1 MNPLVKISNLN
12 KSYDRFP
19 VLQNLNLTI
28 EQGQIVGLLGPN
40 GCGKTTLMKIMAG
53 LINDY
58 QGNIL
63 IDGHAPDRYT
73 KSIVSYLPEKTYLSD
88 SMKAEYAIDMFQD
101 FYHDFDKKKAM
112 ELLERFHLHPKQKI
126 KAMSKGMQEKLQLI
140 LVMSRAARL
149 YILDEPLSGV
159 DSATRDSLL
168 NLILNN
174 YNENASIILS
184 THLINDVE
192 RIFDSVILLGY
203 GQLIMQDGVD
213 NIRLKTGKS
222 VDELFREV
230 FRC

>member
-1 MNPLVKISNLN
+1 
-12 KSYDRFP
+12 
-19 VLQNLNLTI
+19 
-28 EQGQIVGLLGPN
+28 
-40 GCGKTTLMKIMAG
+40 
-53 LINDY
+53 
-58 QGNIL
+58 
-63 IDGHAPDRYT
+63 
-73 KSIVSYLPEKTYLSD
+73 
-88 SMKAEYAIDMFQD
+88 
-101 FYHDFDKKKAM
+101 M

-203 GQLIMQDGVD
+203 GQLIMQDEVD

>member
-1 MNPLVKISNLN
+1 MI
-12 KSYDRFP
+12 
-19 VLQNLNLTI
+19 
-28 EQGQIVGLLGPN
+28 
-40 GCGKTTLMKIMAG
+40 
-53 LINDY
+53 
-58 QGNIL
+58 
-63 IDGHAPDRYT
+63 
-73 KSIVSYLPEKTYLSD
+73 
-88 SMKAEYAIDMFQD
+88 
-101 FYHDFDKKKAM
+101 FDKKKAM

-203 GQLIMQDGVD
+203 GQLIMQDEVD

>member
-1 MNPLVKISNLN
+1 
-12 KSYDRFP
+12 
-19 VLQNLNLTI
+19 
-28 EQGQIVGLLGPN
+28 
-40 GCGKTTLMKIMAG
+40 
-53 LINDY
+53 
-58 QGNIL
+58 
-63 IDGHAPDRYT
+63 
-73 KSIVSYLPEKTYLSD
+73 
-88 SMKAEYAIDMFQD
+88 
-101 FYHDFDKKKAM
+101 
-112 ELLERFHLHPKQKI
+112 
-126 KAMSKGMQEKLQLI
+126 
-140 LVMSRAARL
+140 MSRAARL

-203 GQLIMQDGVD
+203 GQLIMQDEVD

>member
-1 MNPLVKISNLN
+1 MLFRS
-12 KSYDRFP
+12 
-19 VLQNLNLTI
+19 
-28 EQGQIVGLLGPN
+28 
-40 GCGKTTLMKIMAG
+40 
-53 LINDY
+53 
-58 QGNIL
+58 
-63 IDGHAPDRYT
+63 
-73 KSIVSYLPEKTYLSD
+73 
-88 SMKAEYAIDMFQD
+88 
-101 FYHDFDKKKAM
+101 
-112 ELLERFHLHPKQKI
+112 ERFHLHPKQKI

-203 GQLIMQDGVD
+203 GQLIMQDEVD